1 MSQYEEKVAHPFVSC
16 DVCADGRALLSSDN
30 YICLTYPIPHLFHRL
45 LWSLKSL
52 NILTCAVS
60 KLCFYISCALFLS
73 LSFITCLYNVLSF
86 SLFSH
91 IMFLSFLFIK
101 LSHFLIFSH
110 SMLLRVFLPCFFWWI
125 CSKKPSSFY
134 SRVVCPKLIFQFCF
148 ILPLFWNLSLVC
160 FIHVFLPNFY
170 IFSYLALYLHLSVM
184 TVRASLFTC
193 INISV
198 FVCIYLNFSL
208 PVFIF
213 LLTWF
218 CIFSYLALYLHLS
231 VITCLAVQGSLLTT
245 TAPPQAT
252 QQQLEKKRQK

>member
-1 MSQYEEKVAHPFVSC
+1 M
-16 DVCADGRALLSSDN
+16 LL
-30 YICLTYPIPHLFHRL
+30 YFLII
-45 LWSLKSL
+45 
-52 NILTCAVS
+52 
-60 KLCFYISCALFLS
+60 CALFLS

-198 FVCIYLNFSL
+198 FVCIYLNFSFNTCIYISPYMIL
-208 PVFIF
+208 HF
-213 LLTWF
+213 LISRTVSPFVRYNLSGSARQPPYHHRTT
-218 CIFSYLALYLHLS
+218 SGNTAAVGKEKTKVNSVTTPHLG
-231 VITCLAVQGSLLTT
+231 QHR
-245 TAPPQAT
+245 QNRHEAT
-252 QQQLEKKRQK
+252 HN